1 MMMSEKRKMAEAGRK
16 EDLGE
21 TVEREETQRYLIDC
35 LRELVRIPTFV
46 PPGEHYGEIVD
57 WLIPVFDNFGFK
69 CERID
74 MPADIYETRQ
84 KTEELSGERAN
95 LLATKDY
102 GAKESVDIYTHLD
115 VVPAGEGWS
124 TPPFESVIKDDRIYG
139 RGVADSKGSVASL
152 LTALSIMNEQGLE
165 SRYNLR
171 VVLTTDEEIGLYSGL
186 CFFADEGL
194 LRGDYLLCMD
204 TDNEGI
210 CVATNGVMNWEMMVQ
225 GRSCH
230 SSLPFLGVNAVE
242 HAAIVIRELEGLK
255 RDIERRESKVP
266 CSPEITKITGQKHIK
281 PVFNVTMIN
290 GGVKENLIPPSCTL
304 RGDRR
309 YIPEEAIEDVIKEF
323 EDAVETIKTKHGI
336 DLELYLKPGF
346 PPLFTDPNDEWVR
359 RVKDAASD
367 VFGVSK
373 MIMGIHGG
381 LDISYAVQKTH
392 QQVSAFGVGSSTES
406 NAHGPDENVKI
417 SDLKIYVKFLLRLFV
432 DVTPLH
438 TYIQD

>member
-1 MMMSEKRKMAEAGRK
+1 MLNMMMSDEKKV
-16 EDLGE
+16 GE
-21 TVEREETQRYLIDC
+21 TVESEETQKYLIDC
-35 LRELVRIPTFV
+35 LKELVRIPTFV
-46 PPGEHYGEIVD
+46 PPGEHYGEIVE
-57 WLIPVFDNFGFK
+57 WLIPVLDDFGFK

-74 MPADIYETRQ
+74 VPADIYETRQ
-84 KTEELSGERAN
+84 KTTGELSGERAN

-124 TPPFESVIKDDRIYG
+124 TPPFEPVIKADRIYG

-165 SRYNLR
+165 SSYNLR

-194 LRGDYLLCMD
+194 LQGDYLLCMD
-204 TDNEGI
+204 GDNEGI
-210 CVATNGVMNWEMMVQ
+210 SVATNGVMNWEIKVQ

-230 SSLPFLGVNAVE
+230 SSMPFLGVNAIE
-242 HAAIVIRELEGLK
+242 KAAIVIRELNELR

-266 CSPEITKITGQKHIK
+266 CSHEMTELTGQRHIK

-290 GGVKENLIPPSCTL
+290 GGVKENAIPSSCTL

-309 YIPEEAIEDVIKEF
+309 YIPEEAIEDAIKEF

-346 PPLFTDPNDEWVR
+346 PPMLTDPDDEWVN

-367 VFGVSK
+367 AFGVSK
-373 MIMGIHGG
+373 GTMGVQGG
-381 LDISYAVQKTH
+381 LDIGYAVKKTH
-392 QQVSAFGVGSSTES
+392 QPVCAFGVGSWTES
-406 NAHGPDENVKI
+406 NAHGPDENVRI
-417 SDLKIYVKFLLRLFV
+417 SDLKNYIKFLLRLL
-432 DVTPLH
+432 T
-438 TYIQD
+438 